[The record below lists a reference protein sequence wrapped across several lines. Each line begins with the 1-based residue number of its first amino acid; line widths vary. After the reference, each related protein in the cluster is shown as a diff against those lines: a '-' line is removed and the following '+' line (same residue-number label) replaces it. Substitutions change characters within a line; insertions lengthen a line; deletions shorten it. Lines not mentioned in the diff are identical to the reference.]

1 MLWTIVYYGVIALAV
16 QAVVLVVLDWLKF
29 SRMPGIATYYPLV
42 GHLPALTRHQI
53 NTIGFVRDVSEKSGY
68 PDWLLLKAGL
78 LEPARYLTF
87 SPADVEHVLKT
98 KFENYEISKGVRGKG
113 LRDFLGDGIFN
124 ADGQLWLHQRKLAA
138 REFSAN
144 RFRLFMS
151 EVFNRSAVKLAA
163 VISAEIAKSANKRA
177 EIDLHHWFFTLTLDA
192 FGEIAFGHNVGG
204 LDGKPQPFIA
214 AFDKC
219 QEHCFKRLTV
229 YAAYWPVMKFLNIG
243 PEREMKE
250 ALRTIDTFVYT
261 LMDDLLAGKRATDL
275 DTPKDGEDDLLRRL
289 LPAAKKENGEYDR
302 VLVRDML
309 LSLIIAGRDTT
320 AASMSW
326 TMYELLRK
334 PKCVGDILEELS
346 SQLGEAGTPNFDN
359 VAQCHFLQAVLS
371 ESQRL
376 NPSVP
381 FDPRTAVNDDVLPCG
396 VHVKAGETVGYLN
409 YVMGTNTKIWGEDAA
424 EFKPERWLLPDG
436 TCKKEDHFKFPAF
449 NAGRRLCLGM
459 DMANLEMKV
468 VLAVLLQRFDFELV
482 PGQDVIPAM
491 ALTLQMQHGMKVA
504 VTEREWTVVRK

>member
-1 MLWTIVYYGVIALAV
+1 MLTDFDVLGAFASLLA
-16 QAVVLVVLDWLKF
+16 AVGTMLVLAAARDWLKMRKHDAF
-29 SRMPGIATYYPLV
+29 GPYWPFV
-42 GHLPALTRHQI
+42 GHLPTLLAHSDNLVA
-53 NTIGFVRDVSEKSGY
+53 FFRDMFKRNGY
-68 PDWLLLKAGL
+68 PAMVRCKGGL
-78 LEPARYLTF
+78 LEPPRIIVNT
-87 SPADVEHVLKT
+87 PEDVQHILRDNFDNYHVAAGL
-98 KFENYEISKGVRGKG
+98 RGNN

-192 FGEIAFGHNVGG
+192 FGEIAFGHNFGG

-219 QEHCFKRLTV
+219 QEQCFNRCMKH
-229 YAAYWPVMKFLNIG
+229 AGIWKAMKFLNIG

-381 FDPRTAVNDDVLPCG
+381 FEPRTAVNDDVLPCG
-396 VHVKAGETVGYLN
+396 AHVRRGDTVAFIN
-409 YVMGTNTKIWGEDAA
+409 SVMGVTPRIWGEDAA

-482 PGQDVIPAM
+482 PGQNVTAAD
-491 ALTLQMQHGMKVA
+491 ALTLQMRHGVKAFVS
-504 VTEREWTVVRK
+504 ER